1 MRNDPSETKHV
12 IEQLKKEFRELSEK
26 QSQALESAK
35 YIGLS
40 REEKKKY
47 DERLE
52 RIGKLRRE
60 LSLLED
66 SMRGTL

>member
-1 MRNDPSETKHV
+1 MRNNPSETKQV
-12 IEQLKKEFRELSEK
+12 IEQLREEIRELSEK

-47 DERLE
+47 DERLD

-66 SMRGTL
+66 SMRGTF